1 MTSMPHSVP
10 SNLSSAAMRVLIAED
25 EADIRDLLHD
35 LIERQGQTVTL
46 ARDGEEAWT
55 LYKAQGA
62 DVIISDW
69 LMPRVEGPE
78 LCRRVREYDAPYAY
92 FIMLTALGDQQHHLT
107 GRKSGADDYLSKP
120 FDIEDLAARMVT
132 AERVI
137 ALHRRREALLKLAR
151 QVATATDPTGLFA
164 TLLEEALLLTGV
176 EAGVVSQVAST
187 DENVVAQRLV
197 GVTEAEAGSLLRTM
211 RDVATAAAAQ
221 RKPAIEGSCIAVA
234 LVHEGQLLGTLALGT
249 RDMRRTFSRE
259 EAENLETMATF
270 CAAALAALERARLEG
285 VLLAARTAQHE
296 LNNRLGVVLGYAEML
311 AEHPGLPESMTDL
324 VSEIVSGTKD
334 LAETV
339 DQLRR
344 VTRIRETPRPSLT
357 GSTLN
362 LHESVA

>member
-1 MTSMPHSVP
+1 
-10 SNLSSAAMRVLIAED
+10 MRVLIAED
-25 EADIRDLLHD
+25 DVGIRELLHD
-35 LIERQGQTVTL
+35 LIDRQGQTVTL
-46 ARDGEEAWT
+46 ARDGEEAWA
-55 LYKAQGA
+55 LFQEQSA

-78 LCRRVREYDAPYAY
+78 LCRRVREHDAPYTY

-107 GRKSGADDYLSKP
+107 GRRSGADDYLAKP
-120 FDIEDLAARMVT
+120 FDMEDLAARMVT

-137 ALHRRREALLKLAR
+137 TLHRRREALLRLAR
-151 QVATATDPTGLFA
+151 HVAVATEPSALFA
-164 TLLEEALLLTGV
+164 TLLDEALRLSGL
-176 EAGVVSQVAST
+176 EAGCVSKVGSET
-187 DENVVAQRLV
+187 ESVVAQQLV
-197 GVTEAEAGSLLRTM
+197 GVNEAEAGPLLSKM
-211 RDVATAAAAQ
+211 REVASGAAAQ
-221 RKPAIEGSCIAVA
+221 RRPQIDGGCMAVA
-234 LVHEGQLLGTLALGT
+234 LIHEGQLLGTLALGT
-249 RDMRRTFSRE
+249 RDQRRTFNRE
-259 EAENLETMATF
+259 EAESFETMGTL

-311 AEHPGLPESMTDL
+311 AEYPGLPESMSEL
-324 VSEIVSGTKD
+324 VNEIVTGAKD

-357 GSTLN
+357 GTTLN